1 MIRRP
6 ATIISLG
13 DEEVQCFLRHLFLRT
28 LPVDFAQLHLGDP
41 NESYGGDTLDDFS
54 SDGPG
59 VSSDSDGEFDHH
71 ALPVSV
77 PGSSCARNSADS
89 QGLVAST
96 APTALPA
103 PVTAISLHRT
113 TDPNEFSAITAPQIS
128 TMVPRHGV
136 PGPGDRPLSKIAS
149 ASTRQEA
156 GKHSLF
162 SQRRRRQG
170 LSRPPG

>member
-13 DEEVQCFLRHLFLRT
+13 DEEIQCFLRLLVLRT
-28 LPVDFAQLHLGDP
+28 LPVDFDQLHLEDP

-59 VSSDSDGEFDHH
+59 VSSDSDDEFDHH

-77 PGSSCARNSADS
+77 PGSSCVRNSAGS

-96 APTALPA
+96 ALPA
-103 PVTAISLHRT
+103 PVTATSLHRT
-113 TDPNEFSAITAPQIS
+113 TNSNEFSATTTRHIS
-128 TMVPRHGV
+128 TMLPRHRV
-136 PGPGDRPLSKIAS
+136 PGPSDQPLSKMAS
-149 ASTRQEA
+149 ASTRRA
-156 GKHSLF
+156 SGKHSLS
-162 SQRRRRQG
+162 SQGRRRQG